1 MLQLLHFCQAYSG
14 AIQAI
19 ATVVLIGITSYYAV
33 VTHESLKVASRQLET
48 SLLPQ
53 VSIEFGQRYSSAAC
67 AGTDFFSEARIYN
80 GGVHPFTVAKAEV
93 RLYGDAD
100 SPKPLAVKELPGLTD
115 RLVAGGTQTAEGIQ
129 IPSTEVIGDS
139 KQVAAAGKWK
149 LEISLHVYN
158 ALHTQ
163 VYKFLYDKE
172 HGIRR
177 LSQ

>member
-19 ATVVLIGITSYYAV
+19 ATVVLIGITSYYAM
-33 VTHESLKVASRQLET
+33 VTHDSLKVASRQLEA

-53 VSIEFGQRYSSAAC
+53 VWVGFGQRYSSAAY

-93 RLYGDAD
+93 RLYGGAD
-100 SPKPLAVKELPGLTD
+100 SAKPLAVKELPGLTD
-115 RLVAGGTQTAEGIQ
+115 RLVAAGTQTAERIQ
-129 IPSTEVIGDS
+129 IASAEVTGDS
-139 KQVAAAGKWK
+139 KQVAAEGEWK
-149 LEISLHVYN
+149 LEISLNVYN

-163 VYKFLYDKE
+163 VYKFLYDEE

-177 LSQ
+177 L

>member
-1 MLQLLHFCQAYSG
+1 MLGFFHFCQAYSG

-33 VTHESLKVASRQLET
+33 LTHESLKVASRQLEA

-53 VSIEFGQRYSSAAC
+53 VSIEFGPRSSSGTH
-67 AGTDFFSEARIYN
+67 AGYDFLSQGRIYN

-100 SPKPLAVKELPGLTD
+100 SPKPLAVKVLPGLTD
-115 RLVAGGTQTAEGIQ
+115 RLVAAGTQTAERIQ
-129 IPSTEVIGDS
+129 IPFTEVTGDV

-149 LEISLHVYN
+149 LELSLHVYN

-163 VYKFLYDKE
+163 VYKFLYDEE

-177 LSQ
+177 LSD